1 MDGRS
6 RGHCDMGLFDH
17 SLEIVLAILAPT
29 SLKTSK
35 RGGLDWVRFNQPI
48 KK

>member
-1 MDGRS
+1 
-6 RGHCDMGLFDH
+6 MGLFDH